1 MARMAAVYD
10 VLLMIEYNGGVLI
23 RTGRMLKVHRVA
35 LLTRHVD
42 FTIKAKHALETRD
55 GRYFVTAFTS
65 VQNLLQFFETN
76 EQDIAILDLT
86 VRDVVPDKLILKL
99 RALQPA
105 IKIVVAP
112 NHPAVLSALASLN
125 IQGIMDI
132 PMPTR
137 QLLGFMQKLITAP
150 DDLPHVLM
158 PNAADLQ
165 QVPEKL
171 PETDTLPQT
180 QPSPEAEALFQRLA
194 AEEPP
199 MPTFEEAATVAEAV
213 ENFIQLDEEEQIAI
227 LDAPEPDALTTAAS
241 EPAASLAVQ
250 ILEAALDTS
259 TPIHAILNRV
269 KETITNADLPPSD
282 NREPDFLEALPRIP
296 LEYAASTTVFSNSD
310 VIVDASDL
318 ATERLEPIVKSR
330 PLLEGDFPTL
340 DQLQP
345 EASPSIPPTV
355 PASSVPLA
363 SGGAPPHDEAAQLA
377 ITLTEMSVET
387 AADALILVRDG
398 QIVAYSGKLPR
409 AEVDTLADT
418 LQQPWND
425 EQATIID
432 FVRLE
437 ATSTDYV
444 LYGVRTESGFIL
456 YLLFAGSMPISAI
469 RRQGRALIQALQTS
483 ALPQVDAAAMPK
495 PALDEDEAYEDDE
508 QATDL
513 DQLEEPTQPD
523 AVELSPYNF
532 VWLLRDTSN
541 PLNAEQ
547 AQQLVDALNAALRQ
561 RTWRLRAVDVYSD
574 FVYLRADLPPDQG
587 ASRAVRE
594 AMRASAD
601 LLQPTTPTWAKNLWA
616 DSYLV
621 VPSDR
626 ELSLDE
632 IRSFIQFARS

>member
-1 MARMAAVYD
+1 
-10 VLLMIEYNGGVLI
+10 
-23 RTGRMLKVHRVA
+23 MLKVHRVA

-112 NHPAVLSALASLN
+112 NHPAVLSALASLH
-125 IQGIMDI
+125 IQGILDI

-158 PNAADLQ
+158 PNATDLQ
-165 QVPEKL
+165 QVPDKL

-213 ENFIQLDEEEQIAI
+213 ENFIKLDEEEQIAI

-259 TPIHAILNRV
+259 TPIHAVLNRV

-282 NREPDFLEALPRIP
+282 NREPDFLEALPRTP
-296 LEYAASTTVFSNSD
+296 LEYAASTTVFSNPD

-318 ATERLEPIVKSR
+318 ATDRLEPIVKSR

-345 EASPSIPPTV
+345 EAPPSAPPAPAVPESPV
-355 PASSVPLA
+355 LLA
-363 SGGAPPHDEAAQLA
+363 SGGAPPDDEVAQLA

-387 AADALILVRDG
+387 AADAVILVRDG

-418 LQQPWND
+418 LQQPWSD

-444 LYGVRTESGFIL
+444 LHGVRTEGGFIL

-469 RRQGRALIQALQTS
+469 RRQGRALTQALQAS
-483 ALPQVDAAAMPK
+483 ALPQVDAAVT
-495 PALDEDEAYEDDE
+495 PAPTLDEDFDEDEEYEDDE
-508 QATDL
+508 EETSV
-513 DQLEEPTQPD
+513 DQPEEPTQPD
-523 AVELSPYNF
+523 AVELAPYNF

-561 RTWRLRAVDVYSD
+561 RTWRIRAVDVYSD

>member
-1 MARMAAVYD
+1 
-10 VLLMIEYNGGVLI
+10 
-23 RTGRMLKVHRVA
+23 MLKVHRVA

-112 NHPAVLSALASLN
+112 NHPAVLSALASLH

-150 DDLPHVLM
+150 DELPHVLM

-171 PETDTLPQT
+171 PETDTLPQP

-213 ENFIQLDEEEQIAI
+213 ENFIKLDEEEQIAI

-250 ILEAALDTS
+250 ILEAALDIS

-296 LEYAASTTVFSNSD
+296 LEYAASTTIFSNPD
-310 VIVDASDL
+310 AIVDASDL
-318 ATERLEPIVKSR
+318 ATDRLEPIVKSR

-345 EASPSIPPTV
+345 ETPPGIPPAPAV
-355 PASSVPLA
+355 PDSPVLLA
-363 SGGAPPHDEAAQLA
+363 SGGAPADDEVAQLA
-377 ITLTEMSVET
+377 VTLTEMSVET
-387 AADALILVRDG
+387 AADAVILVRDG

-409 AEVDTLADT
+409 AEVDTLADK
-418 LQQPWND
+418 LQQPWSD

-444 LYGVRTESGFIL
+444 LHGVRTEGGFIL
-456 YLLFAGSMPISAI
+456 YLLFAGSVPISAI
-469 RRQGRALIQALQTS
+469 RRQGRALTQALQAST
-483 ALPQVDAAAMPK
+483 LLQLDKAAV
-495 PALDEDEAYEDDE
+495 PAPDLDEEEEYEDDE
-508 QATDL
+508 QETDV

-523 AVELSPYNF
+523 AVELAPYNF

-541 PLNAEQ
+541 PLNAQQ
-547 AQQLVDALNAALRQ
+547 AQQLVDALNTALRQ
-561 RTWRLRAVDVYSD
+561 RTWRIRAVDVYAD

-601 LLQPTTPTWAKNLWA
+601 LLQPTTPAWAKNLWA

>member
-1 MARMAAVYD
+1 
-10 VLLMIEYNGGVLI
+10 
-23 RTGRMLKVHRVA
+23 MLKVYRVA

-65 VQNLLQFFETN
+65 VQNLLQFLETN

-86 VRDVVPDKLILKL
+86 VRDVVPDKLITRL
-99 RALQPA
+99 RALQPD
-105 IKIVVAP
+105 IRIVVAP
-112 NHPAVLSALASLN
+112 NHPAVLTALASLH

-132 PMPTR
+132 PIPTR
-137 QLLGFMQKLITAP
+137 QLLGFMHKLITAP
-150 DDLPHVLM
+150 ADLSHVLM
-158 PNAADLQ
+158 PNASDLQ

-171 PETDTLPQT
+171 PETDTLPTT

-213 ENFIQLDEEEQIAI
+213 ENFIKLAEEEQIDI
-227 LDAPEPDALTTAAS
+227 LEAAEPDALTTAAS
-241 EPAASLAVQ
+241 ESAPSLAAQ

-259 TPIHAILNRV
+259 TPLHAVLNRV

-282 NREPDFLEALPRIP
+282 NREPDFLEALPRTP
-296 LEYAASTTVFSNSD
+296 LEYAASTTIFSD
-310 VIVDASDL
+310 PDAVVDGSDL
-318 ATERLEPIVKSR
+318 KTDRLEPIVKSR

-340 DQLQP
+340 DELHP
-345 EASPSIPPTV
+345 EAPQAVAPVPPSAPSSPILL
-355 PASSVPLA
+355 ASVPH
-363 SGGAPPHDEAAQLA
+363 PQDDEVAQLA
-377 ITLTEMSVET
+377 VTLTEMSVET
-387 AADALILVRDG
+387 AADAVILVRDG

-409 AEVDTLADT
+409 AEVDTLSSVF
-418 LQQPWND
+418 QQPWND
-425 EQATIID
+425 EQATLID

-437 ATSTDYV
+437 STSTDYV
-444 LYGVRTESGFIL
+444 LHGLRTEGGFIL

-469 RRQGRALIQALQTS
+469 RRQGRTLTQALQASVRQPSDT
-483 ALPQVDAAAMPK
+483 ATRPLPEVDDELDEFIAEEAPEEVDAE
-495 PALDEDEAYEDDE
+495 ALDTATEPEAAPRE
-508 QATDL
+508 
-513 DQLEEPTQPD
+513 
-523 AVELSPYNF
+523 PYNF

-541 PLNAEQ
+541 PLNADQ
-547 AQQLVDALNAALRQ
+547 AQQLVDALNTTLRQ
-561 RTWRLRAVDVYSD
+561 RLWRIRALDVYAD
-574 FVYLRADLPPDQG
+574 FVYLRADLPPDQV

-594 AMRASAD
+594 AMRAAAD

-621 VPSDR
+621 VPAER
-626 ELSLDE
+626 ELALDE